1 MGNKKMFMIENNLM
15 TGSGGRGG
23 GGKYTGD
30 ESFLTLEEIV
40 GFRFMILLY
49 SYLALPIIC
58 NGSAGEGEFVVISL
72 LETILIFSSYNFIY

>member
-49 SYLALPIIC
+49 S
-58 NGSAGEGEFVVISL
+58 
-72 LETILIFSSYNFIY
+72 